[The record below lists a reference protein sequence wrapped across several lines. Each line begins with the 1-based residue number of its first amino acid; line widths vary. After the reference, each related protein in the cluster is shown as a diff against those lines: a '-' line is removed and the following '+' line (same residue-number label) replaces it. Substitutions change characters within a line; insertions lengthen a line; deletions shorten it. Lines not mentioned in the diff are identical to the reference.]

1 MALLPWRRQKDRRI
15 RMIKAR
21 EMEQCR
27 LHSTVLLAH
36 RSVLYWIPALLI
48 ALPIAPLCLSLL
60 LCLSVRLLRL
70 LIELLIAWSRYEKTV
85 ELERA
90 TRALQRAREVL
101 AQV

>member
-1 MALLPWRRQKDRRI
+1 MRTPTSDSLGHW
-15 RMIKAR
+15 
-21 EMEQCR
+21 
-27 LHSTVLLAH
+27 
-36 RSVLYWIPALLI
+36 SVLYWIPALLI

-101 AQV
+101 AQVRSHFPSLPSISSCEN